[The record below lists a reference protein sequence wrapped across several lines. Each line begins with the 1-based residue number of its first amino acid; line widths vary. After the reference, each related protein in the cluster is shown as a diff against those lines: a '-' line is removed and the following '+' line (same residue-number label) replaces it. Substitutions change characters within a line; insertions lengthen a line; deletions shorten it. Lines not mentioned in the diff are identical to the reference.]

1 MSGIDDIDGDDEVEN
16 SPSPSNDLKAID
28 TTNVETSSPPTDD
41 ASNSKEQNSKDDE
54 TKVEQISDEKQT
66 DKTQEIETKGDKV
79 ENKVTSD
86 EPKESSGENSEKGNF
101 NGNFFQSF
109 FDFGKKT
116 EAEEIAPSKSDSDS
130 TSVDP
135 NKSNQSTSEPES
147 DIPPS
152 SSTSEPSKVESS
164 KSKSTDL
171 TTNDTEG
178 RGAIDTYLAN
188 APKDP
193 VSGVLGGV
201 KNIGLGVVGGV
212 GTFFAA
218 PVAGAASDGVGGF
231 FAGLGVG
238 TVGLIALPVAG
249 VVSGVGEI
257 LGGIGNTPGTTMA
270 KIEGKEWDPVQLKW
284 VKYSLEEE
292 AGRVLQEEVKGE
304 PGSPVSSKNW
314 SSNHAVKDSTYYE
327 LLKVAPDANSGQIK
341 KAYYREAR
349 LCHPDKNPDDE
360 DAKKKFQE
368 LSKAYQILSDD
379 NKRQIYDKEGIEGV
393 QNDQHF
399 IDPSVFF
406 TFLFGS
412 EKFEPYVGTLKLA
425 SYASALSDAMK
436 DGIGKEKGLD
446 SEGNQDEKHLP
457 PGILMDS
464 ESLKIQNIRCV
475 KLALGLV
482 SKLQV
487 YVDGAEDEFI
497 EICKKDANE
506 LSKAT
511 FGPTMLQEIGWVY
524 QNQGEQYI
532 GYHHSIL
539 GIEGAIAN
547 VSSQGSTMKRQTDFV
562 GAVFSAI
569 SALRD
574 VANAAPKEEKDENGN
589 PKPVDPSSMNPED
602 FKKTQDAFTKALPVF
617 VDAMW
622 RLTVCDIQ
630 DTLILACH
638 KVTADN
644 SVSEDIRKRRAMGLQ
659 VMGATFATIGS
670 QTISDEGIDAQ
681 KQMEEAL
688 FRTMAAANGD

>member
-1 MSGIDDIDGDDEVEN
+1 MPGIDDIDGDDEVETLEDT
-16 SPSPSNDLKAID
+16 SPSNDVKSFDI
-28 TTNVETSSPPTDD
+28 TNNNENKNSVPSTIKNVLERAD
-41 ASNSKEQNSKDDE
+41 SKEEVPNDPEVKDEIISEEKTDE
-54 TKVEQISDEKQT
+54 DNTEEKTEKIANASEIKAEFDSNKSHNEKSEQ
-66 DKTQEIETKGDKV
+66 
-79 ENKVTSD
+79 
-86 EPKESSGENSEKGNF
+86 PKSNNNYFK
-101 NGNFFQSF
+101 SF
-109 FDFGKKT
+109 FDFGNKT
-116 EAEEIAPSKSDSDS
+116 KIETPASKSETDSSTTDS
-130 TSVDP
+130 TIEKDQS
-135 NKSNQSTSEPES
+135 SSETTSTSS
-147 DIPPS
+147 NS
-152 SSTSEPSKVESS
+152 SSTA
-164 KSKSTDL
+164 L
-171 TTNDTEG
+171 TKDDPETRNALDN
-178 RGAIDTYLAN
+178 YMAN

-193 VSGVLGGV
+193 LSGVLGGV

-212 GTFFAA
+212 GTFLAA
-218 PVAGAASDGVGGF
+218 PVAGAATDGVGGF
-231 FAGLGVG
+231 FAGLGIG
-238 TVGLIALPVAG
+238 TVGLVVLPVAG

-270 KIEGKEWDPVQLKW
+270 KLEGKEWDPIQLKW

-292 AGRVLQEEVKGE
+292 SARVLKEDKKEEAE
-304 PGSPVSSKNW
+304 SSGSPKKR
-314 SSNHAVKDSTYYE
+314 SSNHTVKDTTYYD
-327 LLKVAPDANSGQIK
+327 LLKIAPDANGGQIK

-349 LCHPDKNPDDE
+349 VCHPDKNPDDE
-360 DAKKKFQE
+360 NAKKKFQE

-379 NKRQIYDKEGIEGV
+379 KKREVYDKEGIEGV
-393 QNDQHF
+393 KNDQHF

-412 EKFEPYVGTLKLA
+412 EKFEPYIGTLKLA

-436 DGIGKEKGLD
+436 DGVGKEKGID
-446 SEGNQDEKHLP
+446 SEGKPDEKSLP

-464 ESLKIQNIRCV
+464 EALKIQNIRCV
-475 KLALGLV
+475 KLALGLAK
-482 SKLQV
+482 KLQL

-497 EICKKDANE
+497 ETCKKEANE
-506 LSKAT
+506 LSQAT

-547 VSSQGSTMKRQTDFV
+547 VSSQGSAMKRQTDLV
-562 GAVFSAI
+562 GAAFSAI

-574 VANAAPKEEKDENGN
+574 IANTAPPNESKDENGN
-589 PKPVDPSSMNPED
+589 PKPSDPSSMDPEV
-602 FKKTQDAFTKALPVF
+602 FKKMQDAFTKALPVF

-630 DTLILACH
+630 ETLILACH

-644 SVSEDIRKRRAMGLQ
+644 SVTADVRKRRAMALQ
-659 VMGATFATIGS
+659 VMGTTFATIGT
-670 QTISDEGIDAQ
+670 QTISEEGIDAQ